1 MIEVRHLNKFF
12 GNRQVL
18 FDINL
23 KLEPGICNLI
33 IGQSGSGKTVLM
45 KSMAGLLSPDS
56 GEILFDGRNFATG
69 SNSQSLHRTEEEK
82 NSEKT
87 LTAIRREIGM
97 VFQGGALFD
106 SMSVLDNVVFPMD
119 MFTKKQ
125 KFLPEEASDET
136 VDGYVKWDFLPNG
149 NRYLKGSTT
158 QLTKKG
164 FAAYLE
170 KIYAFGAQHGVQFGV
185 REEMFA

>member
-1 MIEVRHLNKFF
+1 MGMQAVFVIAIT
-12 GNRQVL
+12 
-18 FDINL
+18 D
-23 KLEPGICNLI
+23 
-33 IGQSGSGKTVLM
+33 
-45 KSMAGLLSPDS
+45 
-56 GEILFDGRNFATG
+56 
-69 SNSQSLHRTEEEK
+69 HRTKEIALRNVQEVDFSDGMEVVIRK
-82 NSEKT
+82 QKKPRGLNQNALMWSS
-87 LTAIRREIGM
+87 AIKDIAAQVWPDGVQYSDETWHEY
-97 VFQGGALFD
+97 F
-106 SMSVLDNVVFPMD
+106 
-119 MFTKKQ
+119 KQ